1 MLEKH
6 QPDLVL
12 CTHFLLA
19 EIISWLKAKG
29 RLACPQAI
37 VVTDLDVHAM
47 WLCHHFEHYFV
58 AIDETR
64 EHLVRLGIPGGK
76 VTASGIPIDPVF
88 AEAKDKRAMRQKLG
102 LLADRTIVLLSAGG
116 VRGGPIEH
124 PGASLVDLRPPAP
137 DLVGC
142 GRHEE
147 RRPPAR
153 A

>member
-1 MLEKH
+1 MLETH
-6 QPDLVL
+6 RPALVL
-12 CTHFLLA
+12 CTLFLPA

-88 AEAKDKRAMRQKLG
+88 AEAKPRGATRQKLG
-102 LLADRTIVLLSAGG
+102 LLAERTILLPSAGG
-116 VRGGPIEH
+116 IGVGPI
-124 PGASLVDLRPPAP
+124 DPPA
-137 DLVGC
+137 
-142 GRHEE
+142 
-147 RRPPAR
+147 AM
-153 A
+153 